1 MPRREFGKRL
11 MKGPQNGSPTRS
23 GDNVSDHPA
32 TTTELWFSE
41 AIGFVAGEHLLTCV
55 NADGA
60 VEIVNECVAKVKTTL
75 FFYKNFFNGPGRSA
89 PATILT
95 VPWLRVTMYGYNNQ
109 ALYIYYLLNT
119 PVPLRPPQHLKA
131 SLSLPT
137 RMGGHQYLKY
147 LSHFH
152 FTYSNGIHG
161 PHFVP
166 TE

>member
-75 FFYKNFFNGPGRSA
+75 FFLQKLFQRSRPLGSSHNSDGTVA
-89 PATILT
+89 PCDH
-95 VPWLRVTMYGYNNQ
+95 VWL
-109 ALYIYYLLNT
+109 
-119 PVPLRPPQHLKA
+119 
-131 SLSLPT
+131 
-137 RMGGHQYLKY
+137 
-147 LSHFH
+147 
-152 FTYSNGIHG
+152 
-161 PHFVP
+161 
-166 TE
+166 